1 MAQHKQSLEKVIQT
15 SMRHKRAGTE
25 VSTAILAIEAMVLT
39 SISQNEI
46 VENSDKKA
54 LGRCRAALKHKS
66 YGKRLAD
73 AISTLDAIIEA
84 DGLSITAEDKSL
96 RAQHKQGL
104 RKVCQSCLASK
115 SLGTTISDMVDKA
128 EKAIVE
134 LIAMYPADADL
145 IAIKQILES

>member
-1 MAQHKQSLEKVIQT
+1 MSQHKQSLEKVMQT

-25 VSTAILAIEAMVLT
+25 VSTAVLAIEAMVLT
-39 SISQNEI
+39 SISQNDM
-46 VENSDKKA
+46 VENTDAKQV
-54 LGRCRAALKHKS
+54 GRCRAALKHKS

-84 DGLSITAEDKSL
+84 DGLSVVAEDK
-96 RAQHKQGL
+96 AIKGQHKQGL

-115 SLGTTISDMVDKA
+115 ALGTTISDMVDKA

-145 IAIKQILES
+145 ITIKQILES

>member
-1 MAQHKQSLEKVIQT
+1 MSQHKQSLEKVMQA

-39 SISQNEI
+39 SISQNDI
-46 VENSDKKA
+46 VENTDA
-54 LGRCRAALKHKS
+54 RQLARCRSALKHKS

-84 DGLSITAEDKSL
+84 DALSITAEDKVIKG
-96 RAQHKQGL
+96 QHKQGL

-115 SLGTTISDMVDKA
+115 TLGTTISDMVDKA

-134 LIAMYPADADL
+134 LIALYPADADL
-145 IAIKQILES
+145 VAIKQILES